1 MDIICLFFVLFGHA
15 VCLWQLEIF
24 FRKKIIEIIVL
35 PDSIPFPSALHF
47 PSVLPLRL
55 LLDLQNHR
63 LQHLLKI
70 NMRFFLETTLVYKT
84 QTLKCVFFGC
94 EFGGRVEVKKAT
106 WVLSPKFKDLLES
119 LNIPWSPSRPNPTS
133 RAKNFSRKIFALSVD
148 WTVEFRNIFIS
159 FYTRRKARESKVNRD
174 SKRHS
179 VAKIGKNRAPGKL
192 QITTIFSI

>member
-119 LNIPWSPSRPNPTS
+119 YPGAPPAPIRLPGQ
-133 RAKNFSRKIFALSVD
+133 KIFQEKFSPFQ
-148 WTVEFRNIFIS
+148 WT
-159 FYTRRKARESKVNRD
+159 
-174 SKRHS
+174 KRWNF
-179 VAKIGKNRAPGKL
+179 ATFL
-192 QITTIFSI
+192 L